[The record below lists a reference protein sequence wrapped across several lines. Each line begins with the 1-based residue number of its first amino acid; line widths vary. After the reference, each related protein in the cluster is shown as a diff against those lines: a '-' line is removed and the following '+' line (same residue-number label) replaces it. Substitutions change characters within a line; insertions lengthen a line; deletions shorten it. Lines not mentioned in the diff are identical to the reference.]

1 MRALT
6 LAFVGGI
13 ALASWTQAAPFALKP
28 AVIEL
33 ASAPR
38 VQRVAQD
45 CGWGW
50 HRMRW
55 RDQWGNWHWGDCVPD
70 GGSHGGWGEGS
81 YYSYPGWRAAPP
93 RWGWSNP

>member
-55 RDQWGNWHWGDCVPD
+55 RDQWGNWQSGDCVPNERGYGYD
-70 GGSHGGWGEGS
+70 SRGAGW
-81 YYSYPGWRAAPP
+81 YNPYPD
-93 RWGWSNP
+93 

>member
-13 ALASWTQAAPFALKP
+13 ALASWTQATPFALKP

-55 RDQWGNWHWGDCVPD
+55 RDQWGNWH
-70 GGSHGGWGEGS
+70 
-81 YYSYPGWRAAPP
+81 
-93 RWGWSNP
+93 